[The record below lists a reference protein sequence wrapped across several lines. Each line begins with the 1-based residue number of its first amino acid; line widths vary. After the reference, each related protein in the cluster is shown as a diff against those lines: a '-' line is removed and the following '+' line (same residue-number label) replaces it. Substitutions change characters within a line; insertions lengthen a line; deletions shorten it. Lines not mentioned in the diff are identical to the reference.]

1 MTYTKEDVCSILRSM
16 LPSHYIEE
24 DGTFTSDVD
33 GIQYQVHDYSN
44 REFSSILIRYPDDRS
59 HCYIEYYLEEGK
71 DVYDVIYAA
80 LSEETSEAL
89 ERQWYRKNCPNQ
101 LEQLIK
107 AQNEYHTQKLVNEAQ
122 QMEEWKKKE
131 GII

>member
-1 MTYTKEDVCSILRSM
+1 MIFTKKEVCTIMRAM
-16 LPSHYIEE
+16 LSNHYIEDE
-24 DGTFTSDVD
+24 DGVFTSEID
-33 GIQYQVHDYSN
+33 GIQYQIRDYSN
-44 REFSSILIRYPDDRS
+44 GEFSSILVRYPDDES
-59 HCYIEYYLEEGK
+59 HCYIELYQQENE

-107 AQNEYHTQKLVNEAQ
+107 AQKALHV
-122 QMEEWKKKE
+122 
-131 GII
+131 